1 MRLIFNKINIITEFT
16 GSWLMMHYFNNL
28 LQEEISSS
36 IAIDSVL
43 DDTNGKKS
51 LMIIPLPIT
60 SDTRAHYDMLD
71 KDAPDIEKLRI
82 NVKVA

>member
-36 IAIDSVL
+36 IAINSVL
-43 DDTNGKKS
+43 DDTNG
-51 LMIIPLPIT
+51 
-60 SDTRAHYDMLD
+60 
-71 KDAPDIEKLRI
+71 
-82 NVKVA
+82 